1 MAKEDALLNVELI
14 SKYRLQLVNRFCSRY
29 RSKNTPLDG
38 QYSSQHQTEN
48 STYLL
53 TQKFKRRIDHHLTYN
68 DRYKYIECRVP
79 KTGTSRRGRF
89 MWTLNHNETAFNEAK
104 YVHPFRDK
112 YVTLLKG
119 LSVDDIRTKLDS
131 YTKFLFVRDPIS
143 RFISGYIGKIRSQ
156 KLDYLNSVKKAR
168 IAANETDQNKPL
180 SFRAFAEYVA
190 TLADRGRHI
199 RNAHFSGCL
208 NFCEVCFVNYSFIG
222 KNLAI

>member
-1 MAKEDALLNVELI
+1 
-14 SKYRLQLVNRFCSRY
+14 
-29 RSKNTPLDG
+29 
-38 QYSSQHQTEN
+38 
-48 STYLL
+48 
-53 TQKFKRRIDHHLTYN
+53 
-68 DRYKYIECRVP
+68 
-79 KTGTSRRGRF
+79 

-222 KNLAI
+222 RTETMNRDFIYLATELTSMHERAILPPEGGWESRASKHMDLLFELRHETVAKILKLFEYEFEAFGYNPQDVWKFLRR